1 MRFIDYKDI
10 ILVYLEK
17 NINYDIYNIYNLLF
31 LSRIFSID
39 FLKQTFIPLV
49 TSFLTLH
56 IIIINKYNK

>member
-39 FLKQTFIPLV
+39 FFKTDFYSSCNQFFNFTY
-49 TSFLTLH
+49 
-56 IIIINKYNK
+56 NYNKQI